1 MQLVFFMLILDS
13 SLSLKGAAPKL
24 SGCGSQVQKN
34 QGAEVRAYSCSR
46 AHADKKVFLPK
57 VSFLA
62 WKHVANTQ
70 QIINN
75 SNSTRILPQD
85 ISPAPKSTITI
96 HQSLV
101 WQGKRQKSNLLHK
114 RKKEILQGSP
124 LVVQR
129 DHGFPALNCV
139 QRKE

>member
-13 SLSLKGAAPKL
+13 SLSLKGAARGL
-24 SGCGSQVQKN
+24 LGCGSQVQKD
-34 QGAEVRAYSCSR
+34 QRAEVRPYSCTCV
-46 AHADKKVFLPK
+46 HADKE
-57 VSFLA
+57 VSLHKISLSA

-75 SNSTRILPQD
+75 SSSTRILPQD
-85 ISPAPKSTITI
+85 NSTATKITITI
-96 HQSLV
+96 HQPLV
-101 WQGKRQKSNLLHK
+101 WQGKRQKLNLLHK
-114 RKKEILQGSP
+114 RKREILQGSP

-129 DHGFPALNCV
+129 DRGFPALNCV

>member
-13 SLSLKGAAPKL
+13 SLSLKGAVPEL
-24 SGCGSQVQKN
+24 SGCGSQAQKD
-34 QGAEVRAYSCSR
+34 QEAEVRTYSCTST
-46 AHADKKVFLPK
+46 HADKKVSL
-57 VSFLA
+57 SA

-70 QIINN
+70 QILNN
-75 SNSTRILPQD
+75 SNSTRILPQNN
-85 ISPAPKSTITI
+85 SPATKITITI
-96 HQSLV
+96 HQPLV
-101 WQGKRQKSNLLHK
+101 WQGKRQKLNLLHK
-114 RKKEILQGSP
+114 RKREILQGSP